1 MLVAESQLRPFGHEP
16 TAIAARRV
24 LWVGAVVAALVL
36 IIIAVLYQIVQRDMI
51 PRVARLTQRAGAI
64 PPAPRLQTHP
74 HSDLVALL
82 QQEKALL
89 SSYAWTDS
97 THGAARIPI
106 ERAMAIYVQEQGKK
120 KQATAAS
127 TSSAIT
133 QEPRQ

>member
-1 MLVAESQLRPFGHEP
+1 MLMAESQPRPFGHEP

-36 IIIAVLYQIVQRDMI
+36 IIIAVLYQVVQRDMI
-51 PRVARLTQRAGAI
+51 PRVARLTERAATI
-64 PPAPRLQTHP
+64 PPAPRLQVHP

-120 KQATAAS
+120 RATAPS
-127 TSSAIT
+127 TSSAMT